1 MSEMDTTRTI
11 TLLRALSLVLGLLA
25 VAGWGAFAYVAASS
39 AEAQQRLNE
48 QVTDLKTGQEQLQ
61 LTAERDQAKA
71 EAVTLRAGRDQLVAD
86 RVDAQAQ
93 LAVAREE
100 ITMLQKQLEQLQS
113 RVSATGSVRAPAPP
127 SSPARSPARSQ
138 RTR

>member
-11 TLLRALSLVLGLLA
+11 TLLRALSLVLSLLA

-39 AEAQQRLNE
+39 AEAKQRLNE
-48 QVTDLKTGQEQLQ
+48 QVAELKRGQEQL
-61 LTAERDQAKA
+61 TSEPDQAKA
-71 EAVTLRAGRDQLVAD
+71 EVVTLRASRDQLVAD

-93 LAVAREE
+93 LAVARDE
-100 ITMLQKQLEQLQS
+100 ITMLQEQLEQLQA
-113 RVSATGSVRAPAPP
+113 RVSATGSVRAPAPS

>member
-1 MSEMDTTRTI
+1 MDTTRTI

-25 VAGWGAFAYVAASS
+25 VAGWGAFAYVATSA

-48 QVTDLKTGQEQLQ
+48 QVAELKRGQEQLMS
-61 LTAERDQAKA
+61 ERDQAKA
-71 EAVTLRAGRDQLVAD
+71 DVVTVKASRDQLVAD

-93 LAVAREE
+93 LSVAREE
-100 ITMLQKQLEQLQS
+100 ITMLQKQLEQLQA
-113 RVSATGSVRAPAPP
+113 RVSATGSVRALAPS
-127 SSPARSPARSQ
+127 SSPARSPARNH